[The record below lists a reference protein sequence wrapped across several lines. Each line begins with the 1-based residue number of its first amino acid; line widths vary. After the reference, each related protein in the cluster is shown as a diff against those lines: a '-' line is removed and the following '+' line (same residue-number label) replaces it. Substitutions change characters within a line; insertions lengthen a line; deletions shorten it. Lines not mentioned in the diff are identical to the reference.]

1 MLTSEQKRHQAY
13 KYCMA
18 IAQSHYENFPVASH
32 LLNRQLRFPVSAV
45 YAFAR
50 SADDFADEGNSTRQ
64 ERLLSLDEYIVELK
78 QIEQSLEKHSPL
90 SKEIFFHDSHNAIF
104 IALADV
110 IHQFQIPVILFYNL
124 IKAFKQD
131 VNITRYKTFDDVLKY
146 CRLSANP
153 VGQILLYLNKSAT
166 RANMV
171 NSDAICTGL
180 QLINFYQDIAQD
192 IDKNDRLYLPLEEMR
207 HYNVSVSDIRNHT
220 NNEQTQD
227 LIKYQIQR
235 AKLLYES
242 GKPLCS
248 NLTGRFAVE
257 IRMIF
262 AGGTLILNKLEE
274 NSASIY
280 HRPRLNRI
288 DKFKIL
294 WRGFFPSY

>member
-1 MLTSEQKRHQAY
+1 MLTSEQKRLQAY

-64 ERLLSLDEYIVELK
+64 ERLHSLNEYIAELK
-78 QIEQSLEKHSPL
+78 QIEQSLDKHSPL
-90 SKEIFFHDSHNAIF
+90 NKDIFFHASDNAIF

-131 VNITRYKTFDDVLKY
+131 VNITRYQTFDGILNY
-146 CRLSANP
+146 CRFSANP
-153 VGQILLYLNKSAT
+153 VGRILLYLNNSAT
-166 RANMV
+166 PENMED
-171 NSDAICTGL
+171 SDAICTGL

-192 IDKNDRLYLPLEEMR
+192 IDENDRLYLPLEEMR
-207 HYNVSVSDIRNHT
+207 NYNVSVSDIRNHI
-220 NNEQTQD
+220 NNQQTEA
-227 LIKYQIQR
+227 LMKNQIHR

-248 NLTGRFAVE
+248 NLTGRFGIE

-274 NSASIY
+274 NTTSIY
-280 HRPRLNRI
+280 HRPRLNRK

-294 WRGFFPSY
+294 WQGFFPSQ